1 MREKN
6 LCLDHEGALRGLAEV
21 AKSFFTG
28 GNGGIGLCSTQYRS
42 LSEKSRARY
51 RETTARCSEYK
62 CKNARL

>member
-28 GNGGIGLCSTQYRS
+28 ENGGGIGLCSAQYGS
-42 LSEKSRARY
+42 LSAKLKA
-51 RETTARCSEYK
+51 TARCSE
-62 CKNARL
+62 